1 MHKQVLSAENAL
13 IILGFIIELA
23 TTEVAKDVNE
33 ICLVKRK
40 RKYGLMEQSNPIHVV
55 YILDWTKLY
64 LYSGFFF
71 FLPKRLSDYLLE
83 LFKNRIYEKCLGKIT
98 GNPLFNKYFCHRLC
112 QVILYF

>member
-1 MHKQVLSAENAL
+1 MLHKQVLSAENAL

-64 LYSGFFF
+64 LYSGFSSFYQ
-71 FLPKRLSDYLLE
+71 K
-83 LFKNRIYEKCLGKIT
+83 KNEE
-98 GNPLFNKYFCHRLC
+98 F
-112 QVILYF
+112 V